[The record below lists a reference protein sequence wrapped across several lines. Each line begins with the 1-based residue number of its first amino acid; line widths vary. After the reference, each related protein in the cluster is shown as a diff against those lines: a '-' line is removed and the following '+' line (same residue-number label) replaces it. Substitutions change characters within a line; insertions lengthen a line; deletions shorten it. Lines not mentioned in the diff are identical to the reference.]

1 MDLLDIVLKLVLAV
15 ALGGLVGLERE
26 LSHKPAG
33 LRTNILVCVG
43 SAMLMALAVL
53 VVGAKGGN
61 GDSLIRLAAAVV
73 TGIGF
78 LGAGAIVQA
87 RGGVMGLTTA
97 SIIWAVAGLG
107 LVIGAGYYVPALV
120 FTGILILTLVVFGKF
135 EERYHRETSFRYTVR
150 LLERPDIL
158 NRVRKMGIHHGV
170 KLDRIHLRREGRVHV
185 LTFILLG
192 PEEKDREFSQSLLAL
207 GDIEELKVE

>member
-1 MDLLDIVLKLVLAV
+1 MDLLDIILKLVLAV

-26 LSHKPAG
+26 ISRKPAG

-120 FTGILILTLVVFGKF
+120 YTAILMLTLVIFGKF
-135 EERYHRETSFRYTVR
+135 EERYHRETTFRYTVR

-170 KLDRIHLRREGRVHV
+170 KLDRVVLRREGRLHV
-185 LTFILLG
+185 LSFTLLG